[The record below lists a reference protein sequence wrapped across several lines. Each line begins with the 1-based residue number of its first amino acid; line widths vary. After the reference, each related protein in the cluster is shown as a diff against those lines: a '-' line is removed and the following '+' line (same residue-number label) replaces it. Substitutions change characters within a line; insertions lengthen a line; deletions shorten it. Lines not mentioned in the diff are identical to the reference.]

1 MMRGNKRKKL
11 KKNIGIKNKENA
23 VGNVNHQTKKFETW
37 KLIIVFR
44 AFTFNPQATTTFNPK
59 VIEICRIFF
68 SYISYMMLT

>member
-1 MMRGNKRKKL
+1 MW
-11 KKNIGIKNKENA
+11 IIK
-23 VGNVNHQTKKFETW
+23 GKKFETW

-68 SYISYMMLT
+68 FLYFIYDVNLD